1 MKVILIDDEK
11 AMHLIMKRM
20 LAKMPDIEV
29 MGCFSVAKEAYDYLT
44 THEVD
49 MVFVDISMPRENGLE
64 FAERV
69 RMSGRETKI
78 VFITS
83 HKEYALSAFD
93 VYAFDYIV
101 KPVVLERL
109 VKTVERARA
118 EIVPGLDRI
127 VTSSETLIDPLTN
140 RELDIALAIVD
151 GLSNM
156 EIAKRFGLTEGTVKG
171 HINRLYG
178 KLGIKRRVQTVARLK
193 ELRLLT

>member
-20 LAKMPDIEV
+20 LAMMSDIEV
-29 MGCFSVAKEAYDYLT
+29 VGCFLVTKEAYAYLT

-49 MVFVDISMPRENGLE
+49 LVFVDISMPRENGFE

-69 RMSGRETKI
+69 RASGRETKI

-101 KPVVLERL
+101 KPVVQERL
-109 VKTVERARA
+109 YKTVERALA
-118 EIVPGLDRI
+118 GKMPEMDLGTAAPP
-127 VTSSETLIDPLTN
+127 LIDPLTN
-140 RELDIALAIVD
+140 REMNIVLAIEE
-151 GLSNM
+151 GLSNK
-156 EIAKRFGLTEGTVKG
+156 EIAERFGLTEGTVKG

-178 KLGIKRRVQTVARLK
+178 KLGVQRRVQAVARIR
-193 ELRLLT
+193 ELRLLP

>member
-1 MKVILIDDEK
+1 MKVILVDDEK
-11 AMHLIMKRM
+11 AMHFIMKRM
-20 LAKMPDIEV
+20 LAKMTGIQVVGSFVDTT
-29 MGCFSVAKEAYDYLT
+29 AAYAYVL

-49 MVFVDISMPRENGLE
+49 LMFVDISMPRENGLE

-69 RMSGRETKI
+69 RESGRATKI

-83 HKEYALSAFD
+83 HKEYALFAFD

-101 KPVVLERL
+101 KPVVQERL
-109 VKTVERARA
+109 QRTVERARGDIA
-118 EIVPGLDRI
+118 PNVD
-127 VTSSETLIDPLTN
+127 VAAASETLIDPLTN

-193 ELRLLT
+193 ELRLLP